1 MLDFFSDYAPHGYC
15 LLWQPG
21 LVWTHVISDALI
33 ALAYFSIPVALVTF
47 VRRRPD
53 VEFGKMFWLF
63 ALFILSCGFTHVM
76 GIWNLWN
83 GDYGAEAIVK
93 GVTALASV
101 PTAIMLWPLLPKA
114 LALPSPAMLQIKN
127 DELAGV
133 LAERDRALEQLR
145 AEVAQRE
152 RAEAALVQSKKI
164 EAMGQLTG
172 GIAHDFNN
180 LLQAIHG
187 NLELIGLAPEQTDK
201 VRRWSGNAVKAVERG
216 TKLTGQLLTFSRQQR
231 LEAKPIDVAEL
242 LAGMDELIR
251 NSVGPRVDVELL
263 VGKDLGVV
271 TSDRTQLELAI
282 LNLAI
287 NARDAMP
294 SGGRLAIAAERSGER
309 VAISVSDV
317 GVGMPPEVIERAL
330 EPFFTTKGPG
340 RGTGLGLSMVYGV
353 AQQAGGDL
361 TIDSAVGQGTTITL
375 TLPRQDLPAA
385 TADEAR
391 LASVKVTGDAL
402 SGSILLVDDDD
413 DVRSALADMLAARGH
428 KVSQARDGS
437 EALAEVT
444 ETRFDLLLLDFAM
457 PGMNGAEVARQA
469 LERSPGLKLLFIT
482 GYSDS
487 EAIDEAVAG
496 GARVLKKP
504 IGSGELASAVDAM
517 LSELRN
523 QPAPPPASA
532 PPSAR

>member
-1 MLDFFSDYAPHGYC
+1 
-15 LLWQPG
+15 
-21 LVWTHVISDALI
+21 
-33 ALAYFSIPVALVTF
+33 
-47 VRRRPD
+47 
-53 VEFGKMFWLF
+53 
-63 ALFILSCGFTHVM
+63 
-76 GIWNLWN
+76 
-83 GDYGAEAIVK
+83 
-93 GVTALASV
+93 
-101 PTAIMLWPLLPKA
+101 
-114 LALPSPAMLQIKN
+114 
-127 DELAGV
+127 
-133 LAERDRALEQLR
+133 
-145 AEVAQRE
+145 
-152 RAEAALVQSKKI
+152 
-164 EAMGQLTG
+164 
-172 GIAHDFNN
+172 
-180 LLQAIHG
+180 
-187 NLELIGLAPEQTDK
+187 
-201 VRRWSGNAVKAVERG
+201 
-216 TKLTGQLLTFSRQQR
+216 
-231 LEAKPIDVAEL
+231 
-242 LAGMDELIR
+242 
-251 NSVGPRVDVELL
+251 
-263 VGKDLGVV
+263 
-271 TSDRTQLELAI
+271 
-282 LNLAI
+282 
-287 NARDAMP
+287 
-294 SGGRLAIAAERSGER
+294 
-309 VAISVSDV
+309 
-317 GVGMPPEVIERAL
+317 
-330 EPFFTTKGPG
+330 
-340 RGTGLGLSMVYGV
+340 MVYGV

-523 QPAPPPASA
+523 PPGPPPASA